1 MKTIKRPQPRPVPR
15 EAAEAEAEEVED
27 GGCTVL
33 YCTVLYCTAQDQEVE
48 ERGEQQSQDRE
59 RLMFYLAVAY
69 CANIGGTGTLTAE
82 ETNIIIMVSS

>member
-15 EAAEAEAEEVED
+15 EAAEDEV
-27 GGCTVL
+27 V
-33 YCTVLYCTAQDQEVE
+33 EVE
-48 ERGEQQSQDRE
+48 EGGQQQSGDRE

-82 ETNIIIMVSS
+82 ETNIIIMVSSQR